1 MRSTTTFAALAAGAS
16 VVSAQALQGFNY
28 GATNSDGSIKDQQRY
43 ADEFKVA
50 KQLVGTDGWASAR
63 LYTSIQGG
71 TVNTP
76 IAAIPAAIAEDTT
89 ILLGIWCSGGQD
101 IVNNEIAAIKAAIEQ
116 YGDEFTSRVVGLS
129 VGSEDLYRISPTG
142 IAAESGYGAEPQDLV
157 KYIGQARSALKGTGL
172 ENVKIGHVD
181 TWNDWV
187 NGSNSA
193 VVDAVDWLGFDG
205 YPYFQSTVENP
216 IENAEA
222 LFDESYAATVAAAKG
237 KDVWVTETGWP
248 VSGPDYGKAEA
259 SLVNARKYWV
269 AVACKLK
276 GKVNTFWYTLQD
288 AFPTTPAPSFGVV
301 GTELSTTPLYDLSCP
316 ADGGESSSSSAAAS
330 SVAASSTSAD
340 AQPTETETDEEPT
353 GVYPGGGSQPTD
365 EAEASTAQTIG
376 STGKG
381 VTYSTGVANTLIT
394 VPYSTS
400 GIDTL
405 ITVPSVTKIVSSPTG
420 YVTAPTGTAGTV
432 GQDQPSAG
440 PGSGPGANGNNTVV
454 TPTAPSNPS
463 GTGDE
468 SANPAFTGG
477 AVKAAAPFMA
487 GAVAAVM
494 GVMAFF

>member
-1 MRSTTTFAALAAGAS
+1 M
-16 VVSAQALQGFNY
+16 
-28 GATNSDGSIKDQQRY
+28 
-43 ADEFKVA
+43 
-50 KQLVGTDGWASAR
+50 
-63 LYTSIQGG
+63 
-71 TVNTP
+71 
-76 IAAIPAAIAEDTT
+76 
-89 ILLGIWCSGGQD
+89 
-101 IVNNEIAAIKAAIEQ
+101 
-116 YGDEFTSRVVGLS
+116 
-129 VGSEDLYRISPTG
+129 
-142 IAAESGYGAEPQDLV
+142 
-157 KYIGQARSALKGTGL
+157 

-222 LFDESYAATVAAAKG
+222 LFDESYAATVAVAKG

-259 SLVNARKYWV
+259 SLVNARKYWE

-330 SVAASSTSAD
+330 SSASSSAASSSAAASSAAASTSAD

-365 EAEASTAQTIG
+365 GAEASTAQTIG
-376 STGKG
+376 STGSG
-381 VTYSTGVANTLIT
+381 VTYSTGVANSSIT
-394 VPYSTS
+394 VPYGTT

-405 ITVPSVTKIVSSPTG
+405 ISVPSVTKIVASPTG
-420 YVTAPTGTAGTV
+420 YVTAPTGSAGTV

-468 SANPAFTGG
+468 SANPSFTGG
-477 AVKAAAPFMA
+477 AAKAAPFMA

-494 GVMAFF
+494 GVMAFL